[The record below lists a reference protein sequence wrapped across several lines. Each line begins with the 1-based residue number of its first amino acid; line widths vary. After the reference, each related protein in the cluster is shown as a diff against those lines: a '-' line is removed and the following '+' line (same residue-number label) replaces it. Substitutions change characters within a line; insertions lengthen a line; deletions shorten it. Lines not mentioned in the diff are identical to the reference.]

1 MSCICLTSSIF
12 PKTIGTGNNVTP
24 LKTHIRKVKY
34 SIFDISEK
42 ERNTY
47 VPRDCPC
54 LSCICLTS
62 SIFPKT
68 IGTGNNVTPLK
79 THIRKVKYS
88 IFDISEKERNT
99 YVPRD
104 SACLSCISL
113 TSLILRKTIGTENNV
128 TPSKAHIRKVK
139 HSIFDIR

>member
-1 MSCICLTSSIF
+1 MKDNFRLLNCF
-12 PKTIGTGNNVTP
+12 N
-24 LKTHIRKVKY
+24 Y
-34 SIFDISEK
+34 SEK

-47 VPRDCPC
+47 VPRDSAC
-54 LSCICLTS
+54 LSCISLTS
-62 SIFPKT
+62 SILPKT

-113 TSLILRKTIGTENNV
+113 TSTEDKEIPGRAA
-128 TPSKAHIRKVK
+128 TPV
-139 HSIFDIR
+139 